1 MSKLK
6 NLWQYARKYVLAII
20 IAIVLYEALEN
31 IDNVIAAFKKVMGIL
46 SPLITG
52 LCVAFVVNMPMSF
65 IERHAPKRLRVDAW
79 SKRLRV
85 GSMAAAYLLAA
96 ALLFLFVLM
105 VVPSLTESIKSLV
118 ENLDTYVEQA
128 SGWFDGIWRNLQ
140 VNDAVTERLQQLGK
154 LLFEWMDALLTG
166 VVSGAL
172 NFTIGLVTGVFNT
185 LIAVM
190 LSIFA
195 LYNKEKLLRQ
205 TRKMLYAV
213 LKPERAERYEK
224 IAARSNLVFHKYI
237 LGQFLD
243 CFILGVLCFIGMKVF
258 SMPYAVLISVIIG
271 VTQLVPIVG
280 PWIGTVPSAFIILMV
295 NPVQAIWFV
304 VFILILQQLE
314 GNLIYPRVVGNAV
327 GLSGLWVLIA
337 IIVGGGFFGLVG
349 ILFSVPIMAVLYT
362 IVSDWVNTR
371 LRKKEINAL
380 SE

>member
-1 MSKLK
+1 MSKFK

-31 IDNVIAAFKKVMGIL
+31 IDNVIAAFKKVMGIF

-52 LCVAFVVNMPMSF
+52 LCIAFVVNMPMSF
-65 IERHAPKRLRVDAW
+65 IERHAPKRLRVKAW

-85 GSMAAAYLLAA
+85 ASMAAAYLLVA

-105 VVPSLTESIKSLV
+105 VIPSMTESLKSLI

-154 LLFEWMDALLTG
+154 LIFEWMDTVLTG

-205 TRKMLYAV
+205 TRKILYAV
-213 LKPERAERYEK
+213 LKPERAKRYEK

-243 CFILGVLCFIGMKVF
+243 CFILGVLCFIGMSLF

-362 IVSDWVNTR
+362 VVSDWVNTR
-371 LRKKEINAL
+371 LRNKEIKAL